1 MIEIE
6 RVLNRSENAWESR
19 VYRLRHDQLIGS
31 INGFCDEFFDGLSAK
46 LDIDPGG
53 LKNKVN
59 VVLDGEK
66 YKELKE
72 RVDSRLDDTVIK
84 VDAFC
89 SDSRGIVNT
98 NFWIVKFVF

>member
-1 MIEIE
+1 M
-6 RVLNRSENAWESR
+6 
-19 VYRLRHDQLIGS
+19 
-31 INGFCDEFFDGLSAK
+31 
-46 LDIDPGG
+46 
-53 LKNKVN
+53 
-59 VVLDGEK
+59 VLDDEK

>member
-1 MIEIE
+1 M
-6 RVLNRSENAWESR
+6 
-19 VYRLRHDQLIGS
+19 
-31 INGFCDEFFDGLSAK
+31 
-46 LDIDPGG
+46 
-53 LKNKVN
+53 
-59 VVLDGEK
+59 VLDDEK

-89 SDSRGIVNT
+89 SDSTGVANT